1 MEITATCTI
10 CEQKFTYEKNI
21 TKTHNTQIRKLCDGC
36 RKTNNTQLG
45 KHAIKYAIK
54 KKRCKTIDND
64 INLLKLMYEMEKNE
78 KYMKLNK
85 TQQIKTLSKKQKHT
99 EDYTRNKIRD
109 LMEFGLIDITK
120 NNGRCLTLAGI
131 LMVKYDKTTD

>member
-1 MEITATCTI
+1 
-10 CEQKFTYEKNI
+10 
-21 TKTHNTQIRKLCDGC
+21 
-36 RKTNNTQLG
+36 
-45 KHAIKYAIK
+45 
-54 KKRCKTIDND
+54 
-64 INLLKLMYEMEKNE
+64 MYEMEKNE